1 MAGINVTKVLVGGV
15 VAGLIFNLGQ
25 TLVHAFLFAEA
36 SAALTAAMG
45 GAEPT
50 TQMLVMFWALG
61 FVIGLTM
68 IGVYAAIRPR
78 CGPGVGTAIGA
89 GTIAFILAEL
99 VPSIFLIAAGIMTVG
114 QYVPFMISTFV
125 LLCVS
130 AVAGAALY
138 TEDEGGAAA

>member
-1 MAGINVTKVLVGGV
+1 MGGINMMKVLVGGV
-15 VAGLIFNLGQ
+15 VAGLVINLGQ

-36 SAALTAAMG
+36 SAALTESMG
-45 GAEPT
+45 APEPDGT
-50 TQMLVMFWALG
+50 TIGIFWALG
-61 FVIGLTM
+61 FAIGITM

-89 GTIAFILAEL
+89 AIIVFVLGEL
-99 VPSIFLIAAGIMTVG
+99 IPSLFWMASGIFGFG
-114 QYVPFMISTFV
+114 QYLPFLISTFV

-138 TEDEGGAAA
+138 SEDEAGEAA